1 MLTDPILKPA
11 QILRFRLRSVCGAM
25 ALLLTLAANGA
36 QTEVGVARIDVTP
49 SVPIRLTGY
58 ASRSTPSS
66 GVEQRLWAKALAIGS
81 DRQQPA
87 LLLTLDNCGIAEAT
101 YLEVRQRLAKR
112 WHIKPERLVIACSH
126 THTGPCTTDWAPNI
140 FAKDIPAEHQE
151 VIDRYTREL
160 IDKLEQVA
168 GDALKARRPGTLA
181 WSEGSVGF
189 AKNRR
194 TAGGPVDHALP
205 VLRADVGGRLV
216 AVVAN
221 YACHCTTLGGG
232 FNHVC
237 GDWAGYAQEAIEREN
252 PGAIALITIG
262 CGADA
267 NPSPLGG
274 ADGGLAFAR
283 QNGGALGTEVKALL
297 GRNFT
302 PLPSGLRASMKHIEL
317 PYAPHFTRAQ
327 WEERAKQPGIV
338 GYHARRWLARMAGGM
353 KLPSSLSYYV
363 QAWNFG
369 DDLAM
374 VFLNGEVVVDYAL
387 RLKQEFDPARLW
399 VTAYANYV
407 PCYIPSRRILTEGGY
422 EAEDSLWYYDRPARL
437 SSEVQ
442 DLIVSTVHELLPS
455 EFVQDKKKADHPD
468 PKSPA
473 EALAAFRHRADL
485 TMDLV
490 AAEPLIESPVAIDW
504 GADGRLW
511 VCEMYDYPSGLDGNF
526 KPGGRIKVLSRN
538 KREGPYDKATL
549 FLDGLAFPTGVMP
562 WGKGALICAAPDILY
577 AEDTDGDGRADV
589 VRTNV
594 TGFVTHNYQAR
605 VNGFS
610 WGLDGWLH
618 GSGGLFGGRVKSLHT
633 GKEIELTG
641 RDFRYRPET
650 GEIEPAGGI
659 SQMGRVRDDFDRW
672 FGNDN
677 STLLWHYPLPDGYL
691 RRNPYVTYPNP
702 GVFVATGA
710 DSGKL
715 FPASRTLERF
725 NDPQMANHF
734 TSGCGP
740 GLYRDELLGAEYVGN
755 AFICEPV
762 HNLVTRLVLEPNGAT
777 FAGHRAAGE
786 QNAEFLASKDNW
798 FRPVQAR
805 VGPDGALWVVDM
817 YRFVIEHPRWISP
830 ERLASLDPRA
840 GADRGRIYRV
850 YPRRAKL
857 RRPIDLTRASG
868 VQLAEALDTPN
879 GVTRDLA
886 HMEFSKR
893 GGAVFTPAVVASL
906 RRLAGSSPEPAVRAQ
921 ALAVLS
927 GGTDV
932 SAELLRPAFK
942 DAHPGVRALAVRL
955 AEPKLAENG
964 AAQPDLL
971 PGLLAM
977 ADDPDAGVRCQLAL
991 SLGECDDPR
1000 AVDVLA
1006 KLAQSDDRWQR
1017 AAALSSA
1024 GRHPGAILDRVVQR
1038 GDTGSAAEK
1047 LREELTATAIGVNDL
1062 GGLAG
1067 MMAATAD
1074 RSGPGQN
1081 PPDARSARMLAG
1093 FLDAVERK
1101 DPDWRRYLVSPAV
1114 AGTGPNLAMLQT
1126 LLQRLEVFLD
1136 AVHRNLPEP
1145 GRAFWGPDPEVNERH
1160 LAYVRLMARW
1170 PEHEPEDV
1178 KSLARWLVESPEL
1191 EVRTAVLERLRHLR
1205 SPGVATAL
1213 LAQWPACPPSV
1224 RREIIP
1230 LLVTRDEWAAELL
1243 GALEQGTVASSEI
1256 SLPIQQRLR
1265 QCEDPAL
1272 RERSERFLAGHQPV
1286 GRAEVLAKYQGVGDL
1301 QGVPKSGA
1309 AVFDKNC
1316 ATCHALRGRGHAVGP
1331 NLGEFAGKSVPDFLV
1346 AILDP
1351 NAAINPNFLA
1361 YNVETRDGR
1370 SLSGIVR
1377 GETASSLTLAQS
1389 GGLAETIL
1397 RSDLQEVRAAQ
1408 LSLMPEGLEQA
1419 MTPQELADLI
1429 AWVRHSAPAAF
1440 GAASPEQAAR
1450 ARASFLKAGAI
1461 GLAKIVGP
1469 DQELPYASWLGR
1481 LPLHY
1486 CRQNGSTIAWQTPAT
1501 AERPPGAAAGANGE
1515 AGVVFRVPAAM
1526 GLRSEAAGGFT
1537 LKLNG
1542 KAVLNFE
1549 VTLTDQTWQSADG
1562 RVRLNYTVM
1571 ENNSEDSNGVLAIE
1585 LAPGLLEPGK
1595 PAQLAVT
1602 GASVGSQRWFG
1613 VYVLPEFA
1621 AASLTSP

>member
-1 MLTDPILKPA
+1 MLINPILNPA
-11 QILRFRLRSVCGAM
+11 GILRSRLLAVCGASLV
-25 ALLLTLAANGA
+25 LLLGLAAEGA

-49 SVPIRLTGY
+49 NVPIRLTGY
-58 ASRSTPSS
+58 ASRSTPST
-66 GVEQRLWAKALAIGS
+66 GVEQKLWAKALAIGS

-112 WHIKPERLVIACSH
+112 WHIKAERLVIACSH

-151 VIDRYTREL
+151 VIDGYTREL
-160 IDKLEQVA
+160 IEKLEQVA
-168 GDALKARRPGTLA
+168 GAALKARRPGTLA

-232 FNHVC
+232 FNQVC
-237 GDWAGYAQEAIEREN
+237 GDWAGCAQEAIEREN

-274 ADGGLAFAR
+274 PDGGLAFAR
-283 QNGGALGTEVKALL
+283 QNGGAVGAEVKELL
-297 GRNFT
+297 SRNFT
-302 PLPSGLRASMKHIEL
+302 PLPDVLNARMKQIEL
-317 PYAPHFTRAQ
+317 PYAQHFTRAE
-327 WEERAKQPGIV
+327 WEERAKKPGIV
-338 GYHARRWLARMAGGM
+338 GYHARKWLARLDDGV
-353 KLPSSLSYYV
+353 KPPSTLSYYV
-363 QAWNFG
+363 QTWNFG

-437 SSEVQ
+437 SSEVE
-442 DLIVSTVHELLPS
+442 DRIAGTIHELLPS
-455 EFVQDKKKADHPD
+455 AFVQNKKQAEHPE
-468 PKSPA
+468 PKSPV

-485 TMDLV
+485 TVDLV

-526 KPGGRIKVLSRN
+526 KPGGRIKVLSRS

-577 AEDTDGDGRADV
+577 AEDTNGDGRADV

-618 GSGGLFGGRVKSLHT
+618 GSGGLFGGRVKSMQT

-641 RDFRYRPET
+641 RDFRYRADN

-677 STLLWHYPLPDGYL
+677 STLLWHYPLPDRYL
-691 RRNPYVTYPNP
+691 RRNPFVSYPNP

-710 DSGKL
+710 DPGKL

-740 GLYRDELLGAEYVGN
+740 GLYRDELLGADYTGN

-777 FAGHRAAGE
+777 FAGHRATAE
-786 QNAEFLASKDNW
+786 ETAEFLASKDNW

-805 VGPDGALWVVDM
+805 VGPDGALYVVDM

-830 ERLASLDPRA
+830 ERLATLDPRA

-850 YPRRAKL
+850 YPRGAKL

-868 VQLAEALDTPN
+868 VQLAKAMDTPN
-879 GVTRDLA
+879 GVTRDLV
-886 HMEFSKR
+886 HMEFSQR
-893 GGAVFTPAVVASL
+893 GAITFTPAVVASL
-906 RRLAGSSPEPAVRAQ
+906 SRLAGGSPEPAVRAQ

-927 GGTDV
+927 GGPGV
-932 SAELLRPAFK
+932 SAELLRSAFR
-942 DAHPGVRALAVRL
+942 DDHPGVRALAVRL
-955 AEPKLAENG
+955 AEPKLAVPKQ
-964 AAQPDLL
+964 AQADLL
-971 PGLLAM
+971 PYLLPM
-977 ADDPDAGVRCQLAL
+977 AEDPDTGVRCQLAL
-991 SLGECDDPR
+991 SLGECNDPR
-1000 AVDVLA
+1000 ALDTLA
-1006 KLAQSDDRWQR
+1006 RLAQSNDQSQR

-1024 GRHPGAILDRVVQR
+1024 SLHPGAILDRVAEK
-1038 GDTGSAAEK
+1038 GDPVPATEK
-1047 LREELTATAIGVNDL
+1047 LREDLTATAIGMNDL
-1062 GGLAG
+1062 DGLVG
-1067 MMAATAD
+1067 RMATVAD
-1074 RSGPGQN
+1074 LSGRGPN
-1081 PPDARSARMLAG
+1081 PPDAQSARMLAG
-1093 FLDAVERK
+1093 FLDALERK
-1101 DPDWRRYLVSPAV
+1101 NPDWRHYLANPSV
-1114 AGTGPNLAMLQT
+1114 AAKGPDLAMRQA
-1126 LLQRLEVFLD
+1126 LLRRLEAYLE
-1136 AVHRNLPEP
+1136 AAHRQLPGP
-1145 GRAFWGPDPEVNERH
+1145 GRPFWSSDPEANERH

-1170 PEHEPEDV
+1170 PEREPEDV
-1178 KSLARWLVESPEL
+1178 NYMARWLVESPEL
-1191 EVRTAVLERLRHLR
+1191 EVRSAVLERIRHLR
-1205 SPGVATAL
+1205 STGVATAL

-1243 GALEQGTVASSEI
+1243 GALEQGTVALSEI
-1256 SLPIQQRLR
+1256 SLPVQQRLR
-1265 QCEDPAL
+1265 QCEDPGL
-1272 RERSERFLAGHQPV
+1272 RARSEKFLAGHQPV
-1286 GRAEVLAKYQGVGDL
+1286 SRREVLAKYQGVTEL
-1301 QGVPKSGA
+1301 RGVPEAGA

-1316 ATCHALRGRGHAVGP
+1316 ATCHAFRGHGHAVGP
-1331 NLGEFAGKSVPDFLV
+1331 NLGEFAGKSTADFLV

-1419 MTPQELADLI
+1419 ITPQELADLI
-1429 AWVRHSAPAAF
+1429 AWVRNSAPTLF
-1440 GAASPEQAAR
+1440 GAATPEQAAR
-1450 ARASFLKAGAI
+1450 ARASFLKAGSI
-1461 GLAKIVGP
+1461 GLARIVGP
-1469 DQELPYASWLGR
+1469 HQELAYASWLGR
-1481 LPLHY
+1481 LPLYY
-1486 CRQNGSTIAWQTPAT
+1486 CRQDGSSVAWETPIIAD
-1501 AERPPGAAAGANGE
+1501 RPPVAARGTNQE
-1515 AGVVFRVPAAM
+1515 AGVILRIPAAM
-1526 GLRSEAAGGFT
+1526 GLLSQAAGGFT

-1542 KAVLNFE
+1542 NAVLNFE
-1549 VTLTDQTWQSADG
+1549 VTLTDQTWQSPDG
-1562 RVRLNYTVM
+1562 KVRLSYTVM
-1571 ENNSEDSNGVLAIE
+1571 ENNSEDSNGVLTIE
-1585 LAPGLLEPGK
+1585 VSPGLLAPGK
-1595 PAQLAVT
+1595 PAQFAVA

-1613 VYVLPEFA
+1613 VYLLPEFA
-1621 AASLTSP
+1621 TASSP